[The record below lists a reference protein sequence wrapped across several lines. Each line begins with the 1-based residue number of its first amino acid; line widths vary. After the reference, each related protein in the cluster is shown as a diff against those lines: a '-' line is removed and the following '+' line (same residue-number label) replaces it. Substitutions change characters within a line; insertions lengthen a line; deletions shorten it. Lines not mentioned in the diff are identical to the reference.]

1 MRSQNIESGLNKQSK
16 AIKNA
21 KGDLY
26 GCQFLVNPEH
36 YNLES
41 KTPGGFLNKL

>member
-21 KGDLY
+21 KGDFY
-26 GCQFLVNPEH
+26 GCQFLVNQEH
-36 YNLES
+36 YDLES
-41 KTPGGFLNKL
+41 KTPGEILNEW